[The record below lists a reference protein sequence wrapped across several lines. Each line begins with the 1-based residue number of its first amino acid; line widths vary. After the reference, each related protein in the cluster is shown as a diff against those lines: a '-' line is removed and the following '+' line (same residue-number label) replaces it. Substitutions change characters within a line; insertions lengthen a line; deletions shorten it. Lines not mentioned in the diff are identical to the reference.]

1 MKLFKHLVYIITVTT
16 LAMGSG
22 YALSGK
28 GGTKGGGGG
37 SGGGGSDSGCPAEPI
52 IFVHGYSGS
61 SSNWN
66 TMESRLLNDGE
77 PACAMY
83 KFSYNSLGDSNKT
96 SARKLRNYVNS
107 ALSATG
113 QSKARIIAHS
123 NGGLVSRWYRVY
135 EGGGKKTSRL
145 ITLGTPH
152 EGTTWAYGCVSPA
165 CFEMRP
171 GSSFLNDL
179 GGRGCDV
186 SIWSDADGIII
197 PNSSAAACGKT
208 VQTASVGHNQLLS
221 DGAVYSDVKS
231 NL

>member
-1 MKLFKHLVYIITVTT
+1 MNIFKRLVFT
-16 LAMGSG
+16 LMFASMILGSG

-28 GGTKGGGGG
+28 GGAKGGG
-37 SGGGGSDSGCPAEPI
+37 SGGDGGSSGGCAAEPI
-52 IFVHGYSGS
+52 VFVHGYSGS

-66 TMESRLLNDGE
+66 TMEGRLLNDGE

-83 KFSYNSLGDSNKT
+83 KFSYNSTGDSNRT
-96 SARKLRNYVNS
+96 SAANLASYVDS
-107 ALSATG
+107 ALNATG
-113 QSKARIIAHS
+113 QAKARVIAHS
-123 NGGLVSRWYRVY
+123 NGGLVSRWYRAF

-152 EGTTWAYGCVSPA
+152 EGTTWAYGCISPA

-171 GSSFLNDL
+171 GSDFLNDL

-186 SIWSDADGIII
+186 SIWSDADEIIV
-197 PNSSAAACGKT
+197 PTESAAACGRA

-221 DGAVYSDVKS
+221 DADVYADVKA